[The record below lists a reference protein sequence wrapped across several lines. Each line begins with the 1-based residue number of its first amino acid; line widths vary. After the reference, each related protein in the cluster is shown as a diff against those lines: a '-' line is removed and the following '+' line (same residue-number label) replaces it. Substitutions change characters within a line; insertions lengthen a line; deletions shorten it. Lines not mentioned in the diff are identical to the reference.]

1 MDYQPTN
8 WKPRLGAGLNKF
20 RKSSETTTHVYLTSE
35 PDTVTQ
41 DGTAYT
47 YERMWNMERGI
58 SAAYSRARAQDKRLG
73 YVPLFTE
80 PSAVIDATPIVRIRG
95 SDDALLSFS
104 SLTAGSVY
112 YCASYPG
119 TEVATAATDA
129 ILFDGDLYYATASG
143 ADIYRRPGITG
154 TAALFLDDNYYTG
167 FFVLNSTL
175 YAIGRYGEDTNT
187 AIFEIDTTLGTATYI
202 ATLSNVVSPHEIVPY
217 LDRYL
222 LIQQGTAVYVVDM
235 EAATIEDVYVG
246 TTDWYGQII
255 GAAVSGESMFQVE
268 EIGKVRVRRSLHDSG
283 DVFTFAS
290 SGVDASWF
298 AIVGPYLFY
307 IQAGVLRQMHFTSGA
322 PYVLNVSGAVYQIP
336 SGLEV
341 GTIVEVFSV
350 IGGSNA
356 VSFPSGEIL
365 IDGTDVAGG
374 NSRFT
379 ITQANYVVR
388 MVKLSATRWKLLDG
402 TDAGTNIGEPKCRAT
417 LFFNGVT
424 ADDKE
429 ATYVIASTVCTI
441 TLASHEYQPDHWVYI
456 DFTSGGGTDGWFK
469 IASVINANTFTV
481 PYPAGGGTSGS
492 CTLKRLKILGG
503 KGVHSVSGLVS
514 ATSPMV
520 ANLKRRAPNAG
531 DIVCTNLAGN
541 ADSVYANQLKEAG
554 YTNIYRTPV
563 SVGFWGI
570 AGSST
575 QEHFN
580 RTCVGFFW

>member
-1 MDYQPTN
+1 VTDDD
-8 WKPRLGAGLNKF
+8 PRL
-20 RKSSETTTHVYLTSE
+20 E
-35 PDTVTQ
+35 
-41 DGTAYT
+41 
-47 YERMWNMERGI
+47 WNIERGI
-58 SAAYSRARAQDKRLG
+58 SAAYSRSQAHENRLG
-73 YVPLFTE
+73 FIPLFSE
-80 PSAVIDATPIVRIRG
+80 PSGVIDATPIVRIRG
-95 SDDALLSFS
+95 SDDGLLSFS

-112 YCASYPG
+112 YCASFPG
-119 TEVATAATDA
+119 TEVATDASDA
-129 ILFDGDLYYATASG
+129 ILFGGDLYYATASG

-202 ATLSNVVSPHEIVPY
+202 ATLTNVVNPSEIVPY

-222 LIQQGTAVYVVDM
+222 LIQQGESVYVVDM
-235 EAATIEDVYVG
+235 EGSTIEDVYIG

-283 DVFTFAS
+283 NVYTFQNTAIEP
-290 SGVDASWF
+290 SWF
-298 AIVGPYLFY
+298 AIVGSRLYYVRSSALRVMYL
-307 IQAGVLRQMHFTSGA
+307 ATGA
-322 PYVLNVSGAVYQIP
+322 PCKCDMEAEYQIP
-336 SGLEV
+336 VGLPV
-341 GTIVEVFSV
+341 GSVVEAFSTRTTSY
-350 IGGSNA
+350 ILFPLDELCLDGSD
-356 VSFPSGEIL
+356 L
-365 IDGTDVAGG
+365 TTG
-374 NSRFT
+374 NNRFK
-379 ITQANYVVR
+379 ITAANYVVR
-388 MVKLSATRWKLLDG
+388 MVKLSATSWKLLDG

-417 LFFNGVT
+417 LFFTGLT

-429 ATYVIASTVCTI
+429 ATYVIASNVCTI

-469 IASVINANTFTV
+469 IESVINANTFTV

-514 ATSPMV
+514 ASSPMV
-520 ANLKRRAPNAG
+520 ANLKRRAPNAD
-531 DIVCTNLAGN
+531 DIICTNFAGN

-554 YTNIYRTPV
+554 FTKIYRTPV
-563 SVGFWGI
+563 SVGFLGI

-575 QEHFN
+575 LEHFI